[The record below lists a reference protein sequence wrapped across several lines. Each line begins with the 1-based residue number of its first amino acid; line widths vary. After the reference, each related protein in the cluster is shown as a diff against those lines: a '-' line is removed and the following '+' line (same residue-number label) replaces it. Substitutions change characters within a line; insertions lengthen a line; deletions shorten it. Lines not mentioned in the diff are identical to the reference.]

1 MVNELFIMQGA
12 PGCGKSTFINENKL
26 NDYVISPDSLR
37 ELINPDN
44 QIITGTTIIKNDDSQ
59 SNNDYII
66 VNDDDYNNGYDFSPR
81 TSKLAFGITDE
92 ILQQRLRRGQT
103 VILDLT
109 AANRKTISKLL
120 QTANVYN
127 YHINYVNMQ
136 KNLTI
141 NEILERNR
149 NRGIRA
155 VPDVVVRK
163 MYNAV
168 DNYKYEKHEH
178 VITPVEMLDKQYISI
193 NEDIQKKYKRAVF
206 IGDIQGV
213 YDRFS
218 KTEELMHPYD
228 DTVYIFTGDILDR
241 GNGAAEMFDWVIDHI
256 DNDNIIVIRGN
267 HDNYWRYYCNPAI
280 ESRYYGKATQNSI
293 EDILKRSEHAS
304 GDPKTLSKLAKA
316 TEKKFIDMF
325 AFQVND
331 KVYVATHGGLL
342 PNELVN
348 NYDADKHAYKLG
360 FKSEQYFYYG
370 AGTTIDTGDYKT
382 DIDRIIESYYHV
394 NSTVSMN
401 VNNIPDMIQIHGHR
415 NEYKHAVNEFTHT
428 VNLEQHVEYPD
439 GNLALAVLDFRT
451 NEMSYQLIH

>member
-12 PGCGKSTFINENKL
+12 PGCGKSTFINENQL
-26 NDYVISPDSLR
+26 NDYVISPDSIR
-37 ELINPDN
+37 ELINQVN
-44 QIITGTTIIKNDDSQ
+44 QIITGTTIIKNDSPQ
-59 SNNDYII
+59 NEINNDYII

-81 TSKLAFGITDE
+81 TSKLAFEITDE

-109 AANRKTISKLL
+109 AASRKTIGKLL

-127 YHINYVNMQ
+127 YHVNYVNMQ
-136 KNLTI
+136 KNLTV
-141 NEILERNR
+141 NEILKRNR

-163 MYNAV
+163 MYDAV
-168 DNYKYEKHEH
+168 SNYKYEKHEH
-178 VITPVEMLDKQYISI
+178 VITTADMLNKQYVSI
-193 NEDIQKKYKRAVF
+193 DTGIQNKYDRAVF

-218 KTEELMHPYD
+218 KTELMHPHD
-228 DTVYIFTGDILDR
+228 DTAYIFTGDILDR

-293 EDILKRSEHAS
+293 EDILKRSKYA
-304 GDPKTLSKLAKA
+304 GGNPKTLHKLAKT
-316 TEKKFIDMF
+316 TEKKFTDMF

-382 DIDRIIESYYHV
+382 DIDRIIESYYLAY
-394 NSTVSMN
+394 
-401 VNNIPDMIQIHGHR
+401 NNASNAPDMIQIHGHR

-451 NEMSYQLIH
+451 NELSYQLIH